1 MQKILNINTNESI
14 IILTIN
20 KRQGQHMLKE
30 EHPVSFDALLQ
41 MKKFAGETFVI
52 KYGGSII
59 ENISAAKAFYKDV
72 ALLRQAGINIV
83 IVHGGGPLIS
93 RWLKKTGNDSE
104 FINGLRVTDSNTMDV
119 VEMVLSGHVNK
130 EISSGLSLEGI
141 NALGL
146 SGRDCNLI
154 TAKKKYASIGGKD
167 TDIGFVGEVVSVN
180 KDFLSNLI
188 ANEIVPVVSP
198 VGGDNSGNK
207 YNINADYVVSY
218 ISSSLKADKFI
229 ILTDVPGVYR
239 DFKDSS
245 SLIKELS
252 TDDIRGLI
260 ADGTISGG
268 MIPKMEC
275 CFEAIENGVKN
286 VYLIDGRKEHSLLDE
301 IISNKGTRIYG
312 KRGYENDK
320 R

>member
-1 MQKILNINTNESI
+1 MQILLNINTNESI

-20 KRQGQHMLKE
+20 KRKGQNMLIE
-30 EHPVSFDALLQ
+30 EHPVSFDALPYI
-41 MKKFAGETFVI
+41 KRFSGETFVI

-72 ALLRQAGINIV
+72 AFLRQAGVNIV

-93 RWLKKTGNDSE
+93 RWLKKTGNDTE
-104 FINGLRVTDSNTMDV
+104 FVNGLRVTDSNTMDV

-130 EISSGLSLEGI
+130 EIASGLSLEGI

-146 SGRDCNLI
+146 SGRDCNLV
-154 TAKKKYASIGGKD
+154 TAKKKYASINGKI
-167 TDIGFVGEVVSVN
+167 TDIGFVGEVVSIN
-180 KDFLSNLI
+180 KDFLSNLVE
-188 ANEIVPVVSP
+188 NGIVPVISP
-198 VGGDNSGNK
+198 VGGDSSGNK

-218 ISSSLKADKFI
+218 ISSSLRAHKFI

-245 SLIKELS
+245 TLIRELTAEDIKELIS
-252 TDDIRGLI
+252 
-260 ADGTISGG
+260 DGTISGG

-275 CFEAIENGVKN
+275 CLAAIEGGVRN
-286 VYLIDGRKEHSLLDE
+286 VHLIDGRKEHSLLDE
-301 IISNKGTRIYG
+301 ILTNKGTRIYG